1 MAVVGS
7 LRIYAFT
14 AIIMEIFF
22 AVIYAF
28 QQGVVQTS
36 TFADFDGLILTV
48 FLSILLLVGTTL
60 LF

>member
-28 QQGVVQTS
+28 QQGVTDFHVRWLWR
-36 TFADFDGLILTV
+36 ADPNCFFEYSPVSGY
-48 FLSILLLVGTTL
+48 
-60 LF
+60 